1 MRASWRV
8 LELVGPRPRVHRP
21 RLEHT
26 TTTTTSPYPCIP
38 CYEFFQPAVLFSQ
51 NKPATSQQ
59 YFSLTANQHQPS
71 ATRQTNKLFTW
82 LYCIYQYV
90 PAKKDMVSS
99 LSFFVLKGENYT
111 LFVDV
116 LLHI

>member
-8 LELVGPRPRVHRP
+8 LELVGPRPRGSIGLDSSTPRRRRRRRRP
-21 RLEHT
+21 HT
-26 TTTTTSPYPCIP
+26 HA
-38 CYEFFQPAVLFSQ
+38 F
-51 NKPATSQQ
+51 PATS
-59 YFSLTANQHQPS
+59 FCL
-71 ATRQTNKLFTW
+71 W